1 MTIRFCRGV
10 EGNMLPNV
18 LQFISRAIRERRC
31 LALHFAGQRQVRV
44 VEPHAVY
51 SDELDRLVLDA
62 YQIRG
67 HSEAGRPPPFW
78 RPFPLG
84 QITSISL
91 LRENFTPRVLE
102 GFSPNRPKYRR
113 GLVVVVDGGAGFLPP
128 TADMHRTGDFLRGR

>member
-1 MTIRFCRGV
+1 
-10 EGNMLPNV
+10 MLPNA
-18 LQFISRAIRERRC
+18 LQVVTRAIRERRC
-31 LALHFAGQRQVRV
+31 LAVHFEGQRDVRV

-67 HSEAGRPPPFW
+67 YSEAGRPTPFW

-91 LRENFTPRVLE
+91 LKESFAPRVRE
-102 GFSPNRPKYRR
+102 GFSSNRPKYRR
-113 GLVVVVDGGAGFLPP
+113 GLVVVVESGTGHLPLP
-128 TADMHRTGDFLRGR
+128 GETHRPGDILRGR

>member
-1 MTIRFCRGV
+1 
-10 EGNMLPNV
+10 MLPNV
-18 LQFISRAIRERRC
+18 LQVISRAIRERRC
-31 LALHFAGQRQVRV
+31 VAIHFNGQRQVRV

-67 HSEAGRPPPFW
+67 YSEAARPTPFW

-84 QITSISL
+84 LITSISL
-91 LRENFTPRVLE
+91 LKEGFAPRVLE

-113 GLVVVVDGGAGFLPP
+113 GLVVVVDDGSHELLPP
-128 TADMHRTGDFLRGR
+128 PGETRRPGDILRDR

>member
-1 MTIRFCRGV
+1 
-10 EGNMLPNV
+10 MLPNV

-31 LALHFAGQRQVRV
+31 LAIHFDGQRQVRV

-51 SDELDRLVLDA
+51 SDELDRLILDA

-67 HSEAGRPPPFW
+67 YSEAARPTPFW

-91 LRENFTPRVLE
+91 LKEGFAPRVLE

-113 GLVVVVDGGAGFLPP
+113 GLAVVVEEGGPGYPP
-128 TADMHRTGDFLRGR
+128 SPEGSHRTGDTLRGR